1 MLDLQVRIKIC
12 RAGRRLAAG
21 LPGICRCRAAGGS
34 TAVLLHD
41 VGDTRHVKGQ
51 GISVDLKGPFG
62 GPVGNQ
68 GARLP
73 GDIHLLVEQEEI
85 RLAVFLQLEIGV
97 AHAGGHEQVVAYL
110 LPVRL
115 ILVDH
120 ILTEIAA
127 ASRTGLHFPGFLRLC
142 CGGFR
147 RSGLGRSRFCCPGLS
162 SGAFS
167 LCCTEGFID
176 TVDFTEQR
184 RQRIVFAGCLDLL
197 RSLRF
202 TSRLCEDQG
211 LTFHVQGHDAVDHS
225 SLQNVI
231 ALARVLL
238 IRDGDRIPVHAPEHF
253 CRFVLRCEGTLSS
266 FLHFHTEGIPE
277 GFNVA
282 SAQNGSQ
289 LLRCHAHHSFHPVKA
304 EIRVRDLLQNF
315 GGAVRFRSAVR
326 FFAAAAGEAERQYK
340 KRTNDD
346 CPESFH
352 TFLLSLYST
361 VLSFLPR
368 KSPRRRAG
376 MLSYFTMIPY

>member
-1 MLDLQVRIKIC
+1 M
-12 RAGRRLAAG
+12 A
-21 LPGICRCRAAGGS
+21 
-34 TAVLLHD
+34 
-41 VGDTRHVKGQ
+41 
-51 GISVDLKGPFG
+51 
-62 GPVGNQ
+62 
-68 GARLP
+68 
-73 GDIHLLVEQEEI
+73 HLLS
-85 RLAVFLQLEIGV
+85 
-97 AHAGGHEQVVAYL
+97 
-110 LPVRL
+110 VRL
-115 ILVDH
+115 VLVDH

-127 ASRTGLHFPGFLRLC
+127 AFRTGLHFPGLLRLC
-142 CGGFR
+142 RGGLR
-147 RSGLGRSRFCCPGLS
+147 RSGLCSGRLRSR
-162 SGAFS
+162 AFS
-167 LCCTEGFID
+167 LCCTEGFIEA
-176 TVDFTEQR
+176 VDFAEQR

-197 RSLRF
+197 RGFRF
-202 TSRLCEDQG
+202 TSRLCKDQG

-304 EIRVRDLLQNF
+304 EIRIRDLLQNF
-315 GGAVRFRSAVR
+315 GGAVRFRGAVL
-326 FFAAAAGEAERQYK
+326 FFAAAAGEAECQYK

-352 TFLLSLYST
+352 TFLLSFITVQLYVSSRGNHPGREPGCFLT
-361 VLSFLPR
+361 LS
-368 KSPRRRAG
+368 
-376 MLSYFTMIPY
+376 